1 MSDSV
6 DTTVDTTSSRE
17 RIKRALSHGK
27 KGRINKDLSNKIML
41 CVFRAAAYITTL
53 VLVAIIAYVV
63 INGLPHISLDFIF
76 GWPQGVNAEG
86 GIWPTIVSTV
96 YVTALAM
103 LICTPIAVLAAVYLA
118 EYAKQGK
125 VVELIRYAADA
136 LASVPSIVM
145 GLFGYALFV
154 EAMGLGL
161 SMVSA
166 ALALA
171 LLMLPIVMR
180 TTEEAIRAVP
190 RYIRWGAYGLGA
202 TKWQVVSKIV
212 LPSAFG
218 RIATGIVLAIG
229 RAIGETAVVLYTMGQ
244 AINLPISPL
253 DSGRPMTVHLYLL
266 ANDGI
271 NMNAAYGTA
280 LLLMVIILAFNLFA
294 RCINRMNDLI
304 EGTRVEGTM
313 TLDGNDIYAEGVDP
327 VDLRRRVGMIFQQP
341 NPFPKSIYEN
351 VAFGPRL
358 QGVTSKSDLDDIVEE
373 SLKRANLWKEVSN
386 QLNKDGLALSGGQQ
400 QRLCIARVLAVQPDV
415 LLMDEPCSAIDPTSV
430 SKVEDL
436 MAELAPEMTIIIVT
450 HSMQQA
456 ARISDYTAF
465 FLQEVAG
472 EPATLIE
479 YGQTDAIF
487 TSPVDSRTEDY
498 ITGRFG

>member
-6 DTTVDTTSSRE
+6 DTRVDTTSSRE

-27 KGRINKDLSNKIML
+27 KGHINKDLSNKIML
-41 CVFRAAAYITTL
+41 GVFRAAAYITTL
-53 VLVAIIAYVV
+53 VLIAIIAYVV

-103 LICTPIAVLAAVYLA
+103 LICTPVAVLAAVYLA

-125 VVELIRYAADA
+125 IVDIIRFAADA

-280 LLLMVIILAFNLFA
+280 LLLMAIILAFNLFA
-294 RCINRMNDLI
+294 RYLSRK
-304 EGTRVEGTM
+304 
-313 TLDGNDIYAEGVDP
+313 
-327 VDLRRRVGMIFQQP
+327 RR
-341 NPFPKSIYEN
+341 
-351 VAFGPRL
+351 
-358 QGVTSKSDLDDIVEE
+358 
-373 SLKRANLWKEVSN
+373 
-386 QLNKDGLALSGGQQ
+386 
-400 QRLCIARVLAVQPDV
+400 
-415 LLMDEPCSAIDPTSV
+415 
-430 SKVEDL
+430 
-436 MAELAPEMTIIIVT
+436 
-450 HSMQQA
+450 
-456 ARISDYTAF
+456 
-465 FLQEVAG
+465 
-472 EPATLIE
+472 
-479 YGQTDAIF
+479 
-487 TSPVDSRTEDY
+487 
-498 ITGRFG
+498 